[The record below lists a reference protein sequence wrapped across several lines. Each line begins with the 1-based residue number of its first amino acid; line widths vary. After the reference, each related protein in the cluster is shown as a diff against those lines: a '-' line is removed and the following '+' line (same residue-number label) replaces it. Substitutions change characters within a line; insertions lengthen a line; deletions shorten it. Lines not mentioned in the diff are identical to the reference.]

1 MGVGVE
7 TQVDAAT
14 SERPAIEQ
22 AGPGDV
28 RGVHVQMLGPLAISR
43 DGAPQA
49 LPASRKVRAL
59 FAYLALAPRAVG
71 RSQLCELLWD
81 VPNDPRSELRWCL
94 SKIRSV
100 IDEPGRRRV
109 QATGDAVTLELAD
122 CFVDAREIARAT
134 QHGIQ
139 TLEPNRLQAL
149 STLFVGEFLDGL
161 EIDRN
166 AQFNGWLTTQRRRF
180 RVCHAA
186 ILEHLVRSLPT
197 DSEDVFG
204 YLEKWLELAPFD
216 KTAHER
222 LLVALAHHGRFREG
236 EEHLAAT
243 ERLFEAEGLDR
254 APIRQMWQI
263 ARAAQAKRGA
273 VARNSECFERGNA
286 DPWHDRHRNGRITP
300 RIDRC
305 DALRRP

>member
-7 TQVDAAT
+7 TQAAAAT
-14 SERPAIEQ
+14 SERHSSEQ
-22 AGPGDV
+22 ASPRDT
-28 RGVHVQMLGPLAISR
+28 RGLHVQMLGPLVIRR
-43 DGAPQA
+43 DGVVQP

-109 QATGDAVTLELAD
+109 QASDDAISLDLAD
-122 CFVDAREIARAT
+122 CFVDAIEVARAT
-134 QHGIQ
+134 QQGIAD
-139 TLEPNRLQAL
+139 PCASRLQVL
-149 STLFVGEFLDGL
+149 SSLFAGDFLEGL

-166 AQFNGWLTTQRRRF
+166 AQFNGWLTAQRRRF

-186 ILEHLVRSLPT
+186 ILEQLVRSLST
-197 DSEDVFG
+197 DSEEVFG

-216 KTAHER
+216 QAAHER
-222 LLVALAHHGRFREG
+222 LLTRACAAWPHSRGRR
-236 EEHLAAT
+236 T
-243 ERLFEAEGLDR
+243 PRCNR
-254 APIRQMWQI
+254 APLRSRRTRPD
-263 ARAAQAKRGA
+263 ADSSDVADRPNRTSETDA
-273 VARNSECFERGNA
+273 V
-286 DPWHDRHRNGRITP
+286 H
-300 RIDRC
+300 
-305 DALRRP
+305 

>member
-14 SERPAIEQ
+14 SERPASEQ
-22 AGPGDV
+22 VSPGDV
-28 RGVHVQMLGPLAISR
+28 RGVHVQLLGPLAISR

-59 FAYLALAPRAVG
+59 FAYLALAPRAIG

-109 QATGDAVTLELAD
+109 QTTGDAIALELAD
-122 CFVDAREIARAT
+122 CFVDAHEIARAA
-134 QHGIQ
+134 QQGIQ

-149 STLFVGEFLDGL
+149 STLFAGEFLDGL
-161 EIDRN
+161 RSTE
-166 AQFNGWLTTQRRRF
+166 APFNGWRTAQRRGF

-186 ILEHLVRSLPT
+186 ILEHSS
-197 DSEDVFG
+197 DAF
-204 YLEKWLELAPFD
+204 
-216 KTAHER
+216 R
-222 LLVALAHHGRFREG
+222 L
-236 EEHLAAT
+236 
-243 ERLFEAEGLDR
+243 
-254 APIRQMWQI
+254 I
-263 ARAAQAKRGA
+263 
-273 VARNSECFERGNA
+273 
-286 DPWHDRHRNGRITP
+286 
-300 RIDRC
+300 
-305 DALRRP
+305 